1 MKKLI
6 IALLLCGFEAGA
18 QNRVDLS
25 LIEGVTRSSFILDYT
40 IGSGSVEPNI
50 GYAGGMGVGIN
61 FNKKIGVVSGLMYEK
76 KGAKFVYGPSY
87 DKRVISYL
95 SVPLQFGLTLFEK
108 NQLLIRAGGVAGFI
122 LKENYTIANDGDV
135 PINGTVVNYSAV
147 EYGVLGTVGY
157 CHRFTQNWAA
167 SLSAN
172 INYGFTEIGPGRKSI
187 SYGLLLGITRSFGK
201 EL

>member
-6 IALLLCGFEAGA
+6 IAFALCHIGAFA

-25 LIEGVTRSSFILDYT
+25 LISGLSRSNFILDYS
-40 IGSGSVEPNI
+40 IGSGVLEPTI
-50 GYAGGMGVGIN
+50 SYVGGLGVGLN
-61 FNKKIGVVSGLMYEK
+61 FNKRIGISSGLLYEQ

-87 DKRVISYL
+87 DKRVITYL

-108 NQLLIRAGGVAGFI
+108 NQLQIKVGGVAGFI
-122 LKENYTIANDGDV
+122 LRENYTITNDGDD
-135 PINGTVVNYSAV
+135 PINGAVVNYSSI
-147 EYGVLGTVGY
+147 EYGAVGTVGY
-157 CHRFTQNWAA
+157 CHRFNQNWAA

-172 INYGFTEIGPGRKSI
+172 INYGLTEIGPGRKSM
-187 SYGLLLGITRSFGK
+187 SYGLLIGITKSFGK